1 MSENV
6 TTRRPQTD
14 DEAYVQAAQR
24 HYETVATKLEQ
35 LAAEIRERGGRV
47 GSGNRTAVAHAADAM
62 SEFTQGVGGIGSFL
76 WGIVHDAEHLDRFR
90 RESAASGSSG
100 LSEQKQ

>member
-1 MSENV
+1 MPENT

-14 DEAYVQAAQR
+14 DEAYVLAARR
-24 HYETVATKLEQ
+24 HYETVATKLEE
-35 LAAEIRERGGRV
+35 LAADIRQRGAYV
-47 GSGNRTAVAHAADAM
+47 GSGKRTAVAHAADAM

-90 RESAASGSSG
+90 RESDKTDGAVSR
-100 LSEQKQ
+100 